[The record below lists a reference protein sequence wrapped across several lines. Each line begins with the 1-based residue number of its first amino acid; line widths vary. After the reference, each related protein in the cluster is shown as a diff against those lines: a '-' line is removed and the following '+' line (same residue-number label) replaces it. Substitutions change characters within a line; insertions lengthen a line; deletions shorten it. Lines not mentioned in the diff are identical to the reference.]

1 MSATTR
7 VTALELPPPG
17 PRHMLLLVAFG
28 VAKIA
33 LHLTAITRY
42 GYFRDELY
50 YLASTEHLAWG
61 YVEHPPLSIALLA
74 VVRAAFGDSLI
85 ALRAVPA
92 LAGAITVVLT
102 GLIARQLGGGRFA
115 QALAC
120 LSALLSPVFL
130 GTDHVYSMNSL
141 DLLLWTLAVW
151 VLLHVLRVGTLR
163 WWALLGIVLGLG
175 LLNKIS
181 VLWLGLGIGVGLVLT
196 PHRRL
201 LATPGPYLAAAIAAL
216 IFLPHVLWQQANAW
230 PTLEF
235 MRNATA
241 RKMVS
246 VSWGEFVAKQLMEMG
261 PGNALVW
268 MAGLLFALFVPHGV
282 SREESPGSTGT
293 RPWHILAWIY
303 FAVALLLMVGGRS
316 RASYLAV
323 AYPMLLAL
331 GGVAWERLARHRTWR
346 WVHVAVP
353 ALVVAG
359 GVVAIP
365 FALPVLPVEGFIRY
379 QRALGMNPG
388 TEERLE
394 VGPLP
399 QHYADMIGWQELASL
414 VAQAYQRLTPQER
427 ARCRVFGQNY
437 GEAGAVDVLGRK
449 LGLPRAMSG
458 HNSYWLWGPGD
469 FDGSVLII
477 IGGDREGNAEFFE
490 DIEIVGQTSAP
501 FAMPYER
508 GLDVSIAR
516 RPKLDLRQAWPGQRH
531 YI

>member
-1 MSATTR
+1 MRAASHATTS
-7 VTALELPPPG
+7 ELPPPG
-17 PRHMLLLVAFG
+17 PRHTRMLLAFA

-74 VVRAAFGDSLI
+74 LVRAAFGDSLI

-92 LAGAITVVLT
+92 LAGATTVVLT

-115 QALAC
+115 QGLAC

-130 GTDHVYSMNSL
+130 GTDHSYSMNSL

-151 VLLHVLRVGTLR
+151 VLLHVLRSGTPR
-163 WWALLGIVLGLG
+163 SWALLGVVLGLG

-181 VLWLGLGIGVGLVLT
+181 VLWLGLGLGAGLLLT
-196 PHRRL
+196 PHRRS
-201 LATPGPYLAAAIAAL
+201 LATPGPYLAAAIAA
-216 IFLPHVLWQQANAW
+216 IMFLPHVLWQQANAW

-235 MRNATA
+235 MHNATA
-241 RKMVS
+241 RKMVA
-246 VSWGEFVAKQLMEMG
+246 VSWGEFVTKQLMEMG

-268 MAGLLFALFVPHGV
+268 MAGLLFALFAPHGV
-282 SREESPGSTGT
+282 SRAESPGSIGT
-293 RPWHILAWIY
+293 RPWRILAWVY
-303 FAVALLLMVGGRS
+303 LAVALLLMIGGRS

-331 GGVAWERLARHRTWR
+331 GGVAWERVAARRPWR
-346 WVHVAVP
+346 WARVAVP
-353 ALVVAG
+353 ALVAAG

-365 FALPVLPVEGFIRY
+365 FALPVLPVEAFIRY
-379 QRALGMNPG
+379 QRTLGMTPG

-399 QHYADMIGWQELASL
+399 QHYADMFGWPELASL
-414 VAQAYQRLTPQER
+414 VARAYQRLTPEER
-427 ARCRVFGQNY
+427 SRCRVFGQNY

-477 IGGDREGNAEFFE
+477 IGGDREDNAEFFE

-501 FAMPYER
+501 YAMPYER
-508 GLDVSIAR
+508 GLAVSIAR
-516 RPKLDLRQAWPGQRH
+516 RPKLDLRQAWPRLRH

>member
-1 MSATTR
+1 MSDTTH
-7 VTALELPPPG
+7 VTTSELPPPG
-17 PRHMLLLVAFG
+17 QRHTRMLLAF
-28 VAKIA
+28 ALAEIA

-61 YVEHPPLSIALLA
+61 YVDHPPLSIALLA
-74 VVRAAFGDSLI
+74 LVRAAFGDSLI
-85 ALRAVPA
+85 ALRALPA
-92 LAGAITVVLT
+92 LAGAATVFLT

-130 GTDHVYSMNSL
+130 GTNHFYSMNAL

-151 VLLHVLRVGTLR
+151 VLLRILREGAMR
-163 WWALLGIVLGLG
+163 DWALLGVVLGLG

-181 VLWLGLGIGVGLVLT
+181 MMWLCLGLGVGLLLT
-196 PHRRL
+196 PHRRSL
-201 LATPGPYLAAAIAAL
+201 VTPGPYLAVAIAAL
-216 IFLPHVLWQQANAW
+216 LFLPHVLWQMASGW

-235 MRNATA
+235 MRNASA
-241 RKMVS
+241 RKMVA

-268 MAGLLFALFVPHGV
+268 MAGLSFALFVPDGV
-282 SREESPGSTGT
+282 SRGESPRGPRT
-293 RPWHILAWIY
+293 RPWRILAWIY
-303 FAVALLLMVGGRS
+303 LAVALLLMVGGRS

-331 GGVAWERLARHRTWR
+331 GGVAWERVAARRPWR
-346 WVHVAVP
+346 WVRVVVP
-353 ALVVAG
+353 ALVVMG

-379 QRALGMNPG
+379 QRALGMTPG

-399 QHYADMIGWQELASL
+399 QHYADMFGWQELASL
-414 VAQAYQRLTPQER
+414 VAQAYQRLTPEER
-427 ARCRVFGQNY
+427 SRCRIFGQNY

-477 IGGDREGNAEFFE
+477 IGGDREDNAEFFE
-490 DIEIVGQTSAP
+490 DIEIVGQTFAP
-501 FAMPYER
+501 YAMPYER
-508 GLDVSIAR
+508 GLGVSIAR
-516 RPKLDLRQAWPGQRH
+516 RPKVDLRQAWPRLRH